1 MAASPDERVGAPV
14 EACLRVIKGKHKA
27 DLIIRLGRR
36 SACRFSELRRLVA
49 GVSERVLAKQLQELE
64 RDGIV
69 ARTVYAEVPP
79 RVEYRLT
86 AHGSTL
92 CPIIE
97 QMWRWGR
104 AQGGDGGAVRTLT
117 PG

>member
-1 MAASPDERVGAPV
+1 MEV
-14 EACLRVIKGKHKA
+14 CLRVIKGKHKA
-27 DLIIRLGRR
+27 DIIIRLGRR
-36 SACRFSELRRLVA
+36 GACRFSELRRLVP
-49 GVSERVLAKQLQELE
+49 GVSERILAKQLHELE
-64 RDGIV
+64 HDGIV
-69 ARTVYAEVPP
+69 GRTAYAEVPP

-104 AQGGDGGAVRTLT
+104 AHGGAGAATATLT
-117 PG
+117 PE